1 MRFLAF
7 QAVFLCKMNMK
18 NWAENERPREKLLEH
33 GVATLSDAEL
43 LAILLRV
50 GTRGKNAVE
59 MARDLLRYFGSL
71 SAVMHATPDEL
82 AQHKGMGEASFAQF
96 ATVLEIGRRVLRE
109 ALREQP
115 ILSSAQKVGDY
126 LRLRI
131 GREKVEVA
139 VALLLNQQNQ
149 LISCEELSRGTVAHN
164 TVYIRE
170 VVKLALQQHA
180 CAIIFAHNHPS
191 GSLEPSPEDLRFTQN
206 LQAALN
212 LLDIQ
217 LLDHFIVTAHGS
229 LSFRQGGL
237 LANVQAA

>member
-1 MRFLAF
+1 MSI
-7 QAVFLCKMNMK
+7 KH
-18 NWAENERPREKLLEH
+18 WAEDERPREKLLEH

-59 MARDLLRYFGSL
+59 LARDLLRYFGSL

-82 AQHKGMGEASFAQF
+82 YQHKGMGEASFAQF
-96 ATVLEIGRRVLRE
+96 ATVLEIGRRVLHE
-109 ALREQP
+109 ALRDKP
-115 ILSSAQKVGDY
+115 ILSSPQQVGDY

-139 VALLLNQQNQ
+139 LVLLLNQQNQ
-149 LISCEELSRGTVAHN
+149 LMSCEELSRGTVAHN

-170 VVKLALQQHA
+170 VLKLALQHHA
-180 CAIIFAHNHPS
+180 SAIVFAHNHPS
-191 GSLEPSPEDLRFTQN
+191 GSLEPSAEDLVLTQR
-206 LQAALN
+206 LQSALH

-217 LLDHFIVTAHGS
+217 LLDHFIITAHGWV
-229 LSFRQGGL
+229 SFQQRAW
-237 LANVQAA
+237 LAPIQAA